1 MIYAHVSMFMTIAE
15 AEIRNF
21 IDNHN
26 DEIERIK
33 KSGYFIVVMKNG
45 DEHHFLSDA
54 IYGRWCM
61 GRTYMRGDTLY
72 HSGFPFKNDWK
83 S

>member
-15 AEIRNF
+15 AEARNF

-33 KSGYFIVVMKNG
+33 RSVHFIVIMKNG

-54 IYGRWCM
+54 TYDRWCM
-61 GRTYMRGDTLY
+61 GRTYMRCDTLY
-72 HSGFPFKNDWK
+72 RSGIPIKND
-83 S
+83 